1 MKFSYYMPTEI
12 VFGCGGFEQV
22 AGRVA
27 QIGSRALIVT
37 GKKAMQALGY
47 TDKLQRDLHALGV
60 KTAVFA
66 GVSAEPHAAEVNR
79 CVAEYA
85 DYSPDVVVAL
95 GGGSV
100 IDAAKG
106 ILLGLSTSEGI
117 EPYLLGKKNVDMVN
131 IAIPLVAIPTTA
143 GTGAELNKAAILTDD
158 STGVK
163 TSFRHLNFFPKAAIV
178 DPLLTLSLSPKVTL
192 ETGFDVFAHAV
203 ETSISKVSN
212 PMVRMNSIEAIA
224 HVRDYLPLAI
234 QDGSNVAARTAMH
247 YASMLMGASLAN
259 SSTCMPHRLQYP
271 IGIKTGSSHG
281 AGLISLFRP
290 WLETTYEYSSEQF
303 DCLFSVLAGQS
314 CGGKA
319 QILAAFDRFAEAIGA
334 NYTLKTF
341 GLSRE
346 DVPELAGKVS
356 GSLANDPAGLV
367 PGVVDAMYSGAV

>member
-12 VFGCGGFEQV
+12 VFGCGGFEQA
-22 AGRVA
+22 AGRIA
-27 QIGSRALIVT
+27 QLGTRALIVT
-37 GKKAMQALGY
+37 GKRAMQALGY
-47 TDKLQRDLHALGV
+47 TDKMQHNLQAAGV

-85 DYSPDVVVAL
+85 FYRPDVVVAL

-106 ILLGLSTSEGI
+106 VLLGLSTGEGI
-117 EPYLLGKKNVDMVN
+117 EPYLVGKKNVDQVA
-131 IAIPLVAIPTTA
+131 ITIPLVAIPTTA

-158 STGVK
+158 TAGIK
-163 TSFRHLNFFPKAAIV
+163 TSFRHQNFFPKVAIV

-203 ETSISKVSN
+203 ETSISKATNS
-212 PMVRMNSIEAIA
+212 MVKMNSIEAIGQ
-224 HVRDYLPLAI
+224 VRDYLPLAI
-234 QDGSNVAARTAMH
+234 QDGGNIAARTAMH

-290 WLETTYEYSSEQF
+290 WLENTYEYSSEQF
-303 DCLFSVLAGQS
+303 DCLFSALAGKN
-314 CGGKA
+314 CRGKV
-319 QILAAFDRFAEAIGA
+319 QVLQEFDRFTEAIGA

-346 DVPELAGKVS
+346 NVPELADKVS
-356 GSLANDPAGLV
+356 GNLANDPAGLV
-367 PGVVDAMYSGAV
+367 PGIVDAMYFGAV